1 MTHEDAVELVR
12 ELEQAVNSHD
22 AARIM
27 RLYAEDAVAKSP
39 LFPEIV
45 GQAAIAKNFESI
57 FLAFPDWTVHV
68 KDVLADGD
76 RVVFMGGV
84 TATDRNGWFHPPATG
99 ERIEYQAI
107 IVLRLERGKIVR
119 DERIYDLAGVLQR
132 LERAQLAKE
141 LKMASDVQHILLSR
155 KTYHTA
161 YCEVAADSIPCRA
174 IGGDFFELVP
184 LGSHG
189 IGIALGD
196 VSGKGPASALLAAMT
211 QGMLTLAVENESDPS
226 AVLHKL
232 NRMLVARG
240 LQPHFVTLVYGVL
253 SPEGNFVYSNAG
265 HNPPMLVAKG
275 QVRRLTTGGPAAGMF
290 AEAAFEEE
298 TVVLRDGDTMILFS
312 DGVTEA
318 CNAEEQEF
326 GDDRLTSCVTRP
338 VAGSAQD
345 LLQQILASAQAFCA
359 GAAQSDDITV
369 TVARFRDPK

>member
-12 ELEQAVNSHD
+12 ELEQAVNLHD
-22 AARIM
+22 TARVM
-27 RLYAEDAVAKSP
+27 RLYADDAIAKSP

-45 GQAAIAKNFESI
+45 GGAAIAKNFESI
-57 FLAFPDWTVHV
+57 FVAFPDWTVHV

-84 TATDRNGWFHPPATG
+84 TATDHNGWFHPPATG

-107 IVLRLERGKIVR
+107 IVLGLQQGKIVR

-155 KTYHTA
+155 KTHRTA
-161 YCEVAADSIPCRA
+161 YCDVAADSIPCRA
-174 IGGDFFELVP
+174 IGGDFFEFVP
-184 LGSHG
+184 LGSNG
-189 IGIALGD
+189 IAIALGD
-196 VSGKGPASALLAAMT
+196 VSGKGSASALLAAMT
-211 QGMLTLAVENESDPS
+211 QGMLTLAVENESNPS
-226 AVLHKL
+226 AVLRRL

-253 SPEGNFVYSNAG
+253 STDGKFVYSNAG
-265 HNPPMLVAKG
+265 HNPPMVVAEQK
-275 QVRRLTTGGPAAGMF
+275 VRRLTTGGPALGMF
-290 AEAAFEEE
+290 AGAAFEEE
-298 TVVLRDGDTMILFS
+298 TVVLRDADTIILFS

-338 VAGSAQD
+338 VGGSAQD
-345 LLQQILASAQAFCA
+345 LLQQILTSARAFCA
-359 GAAQSDDITV
+359 EAPQSDDITV
-369 TVARFRDPK
+369 TVVRFRDPK